1 MLSPDTLL
9 ADRYLI
15 GEPLGQGGMGRVFEA
30 LDQQTGQK
38 VAVKE
43 LLLEA
48 GEDRREALLEQ
59 VRQEARL
66 LLRLEHPGLPRL
78 IELLEDGAQPFLVME
93 LVSGRNLSEVLA
105 QEGPQD
111 EARVLEWLEQL
122 AVALDYLHRHQVVF
136 RDLKP
141 SNLMLTGSG
150 ALKLVDFGIAK
161 TLAGGSEGTR
171 TVARGLVSAG
181 FSAPEQYTGGTDPQ
195 SDLYSLGATAYALL
209 TGRVPPES
217 VELAVGSQTLDPLAT
232 LRPDL
237 LPSTLELVNWM
248 MQLKKAQR
256 PLSAR
261 QVLGRLRHAEWED
274 PPTGRVLSRSL
285 VRPGRL
291 WPRRVWLGLTLLAVL
306 SLLWLGWHRP
316 AEVRV
321 VTTPQGARVLVNDV
335 PRGLSP
341 LLLSVPRGTRLRVEL
356 DGYQPVSD
364 VLDFEAPGGEI
375 HLQLL
380 PGPVP
385 SSHASSVFA
394 HSPGTM
400 TEPSFYPA
408 LWGPPPTLRPRLD
421 HQVAGF
427 AFGVPAGW
435 SVAEEGPQQV
445 VLAGGDGRNAPR
457 RSATLIVEP
466 DQGADL
472 RDVLGG
478 LEQRE
483 QARGWLSV
491 RRYLKSDLILVRLE
505 KETGPL
511 EGRALLALGRRSL
524 AGRPVLVSLRVEC
537 APSGDVYDFTR
548 QVDVLRAYL
557 PVF

>member
-1 MLSPDTLL
+1 MLSSDTLL

-15 GEPLGQGGMGRVFEA
+15 GEPLGQGGMGRVFQA
-30 LDQQTGQK
+30 VDQQTAQP

-48 GEDRREALLEQ
+48 SPDRREGLLEQ
-59 VRQEARL
+59 VRQEARML
-66 LLRLEHPGLPRL
+66 MRLEHPGLPRL
-78 IELLEDGAQPFLVME
+78 IEFLEEAGRPILVME
-93 LVSGRNLSEVLA
+93 LIAGKNLSAVLS

-122 AVALDYLHRHQVVF
+122 AVVLDYLHKHQVVF

-150 ALKLVDFGIAK
+150 TLKLVDFGIAK
-161 TLAGGSEGTR
+161 TLAGEADRTR

-195 SDLYSLGATAYALL
+195 SDLYSLGATCYALL

-217 VELAVGSQTLDPLAT
+217 VELAAGSQILEPLAT

-237 LPSTLELVNWM
+237 LPSTVELVDWM

-261 QVLGRLRHAEWED
+261 QLLTRLRHAGWDE

-285 VRPGRL
+285 VRARRF
-291 WPRRVWLGLTLLAVL
+291 WPRRVWLGLGVLALL

-341 LLLSVPRGTRLRVEL
+341 LTLTVPRGTRLRVEL

-364 VLDFEAPGGEI
+364 VLDFQAPGGEI

-380 PGPVP
+380 PGPLPV
-385 SSHASSVFA
+385 SHADSVWA
-394 HSPGTM
+394 PAPGAM

-421 HQVAGF
+421 HQVEGF

-435 SVAEEGPQQV
+435 SVVEEGPQQV
-445 VLAGGDGRNAPR
+445 VLAGGDGRSSPR
-457 RSATLIVEP
+457 RSATLTVEP

-472 RDVLGG
+472 QEVLGG

-505 KETGPL
+505 RKAGPL

-524 AGRPVLVSLRVEC
+524 AGRPALVIVRMEC

>member
-15 GEPLGQGGMGRVFEA
+15 GEPLGQGGMGRVFQA
-30 LDQQTGQK
+30 LDQQTGQT

-48 GEDRREALLEQ
+48 GSDRREALLEQ

-66 LLRLEHPGLPRL
+66 LMRLEHPALPRL
-78 IELLEDGAQPFLVME
+78 IEFLEEAGQPILVME
-93 LVSGRNLSEVLA
+93 LIAGRNLSEVLS

-122 AVALDYLHRHQVVF
+122 TVALDYLHRHQVVF

-161 TLAGGSEGTR
+161 ALAGGGEGTR

-217 VELAVGSQTLDPLAT
+217 VDLAVGGQSLEPLAR

-237 LPSTLELVNWM
+237 LPSTVELVDWM
-248 MQLKKAQR
+248 MQLKKARR

-285 VRPGRL
+285 VRRRRL
-291 WPRRVWLGLTLLAVL
+291 WPRRVWLGLTLLALL

-341 LLLSVPRGTRLRVEL
+341 LTVTVARGTRLRVEL

-375 HLQLL
+375 QLQLV

-385 SSHASSVFA
+385 SSSAGSVWA
-394 HSPGTM
+394 PAPGTM

-435 SVAEEGPQQV
+435 SVVEQGPQQV

-457 RSATLIVEP
+457 RSATLTVEP
-466 DQGADL
+466 AQGADL
-472 RDVLGG
+472 QDVLGG

-483 QARGWLSV
+483 RARGWLSV
-491 RRYLKSDLILVRLE
+491 RRYLKGDLILVRLE

-511 EGRALLALGRRSL
+511 EGRALLALGCRSL
-524 AGRPVLVSLRVEC
+524 AGRAVLVTLRVEC
-537 APSGDVYDFTR
+537 SPSSDVYDFTR